1 MKKTADEL
9 VRNDDRLQ
17 IGAML
22 HFMLKRWWV
31 LLIICVIF
39 GALGFIYSKIK
50 SDKYEVKASI
60 ILNDTESDG
69 KGSLGSGLGSLL
81 SSFNMGGASYKL
93 VEDEIL
99 RLQSRNNLISTI
111 KTLNLN
117 SRNWSKNSLFEPK
130 VWYYND
136 SPINVDIPMAVA
148 DTMTRTTHFKITVP
162 EGGKNIHVVAKQGK
176 GVVVDKTYPKFPFNV
191 KTPCGTFHISKSV
204 TYNPS
209 EKLVF
214 YNVTTSPAVYA
225 ETLYKKLNVQSPSRK
240 SNVIYITTEDVIPRR
255 GVDMLNTLVDVYN
268 RNGIETSH
276 EEARQT
282 VDFINERMIDMY
294 SQLEKSEADI
304 EAYKRS
310 NRIVDPDAEAE
321 YILKK
326 KGTAETALIEQQ
338 TRQGVLRMVID
349 FLKGENTKYSMIPF
363 TSNVPEAPIQAYN
376 ELVLER
382 MRLEQNVKGSNATLK
397 AITAQVDAMRGNL
410 LSTLERDLAAS
421 TIAIGDLQ
429 RMNGESESRIGQA
442 PSIERRLTSLYR
454 NQVIQNQIYAFLLQK
469 REESQLRLAREIPTA
484 RVMEDAY
491 SDTKPKGFGG
501 MIMAVLFAFIGG
513 ICGLVGLY
521 VIFWYKNRVKK
532 LKAENKRETEES
544 VTEEAAE

>member
-1 MKKTADEL
+1 MKKNADEL
-9 VRNDDRLQ
+9 VTGDDRLQ

-22 HFMLKRWWV
+22 YYMLKHWWV
-31 LLIICVIF
+31 LMLFCIVF
-39 GALGFIYSKIK
+39 GALGFVYSKIK
-50 SDKYEVKASI
+50 SDTYDVRASI

-99 RLQSRNNLISTI
+99 RIQSRNNLISTI

-117 SRNWSKNSLFEPK
+117 SRSWSKNSFFEPK

-136 SPINVDIPMAVA
+136 SPVNVDIPMAA
-148 DTMTRTTHFKITVP
+148 LDTMQRSTFFKITVP
-162 EGGKNIHVVAKQGK
+162 EGGRNIR
-176 GVVVDKTYPKFPFNV
+176 VVVEQPVGKEVMDKTFPKFPFNV

-214 YNVTTSPAVYA
+214 YNLTSSPAIYA
-225 ETLYKKLNVQSPSRK
+225 ESLYKQLEVSSPSRK
-240 SNVIYITTEDVIPRR
+240 SNVINLSTEEVLPRR

-268 RNGIETSH
+268 RNGVETSH

-304 EAYKRS
+304 ESYKRS

-326 KGTAETALIEQQ
+326 KGTAESALIEQQ

-421 TIAIGDLQ
+421 TIAISDLQ
-429 RMNGESESRIGQA
+429 RMNGESDSRIGQA
-442 PSIERRLTSLYR
+442 PSIERRLTALYR

-469 REESQLRLAREIPTA
+469 REESQLRLAREIPVA

-491 SDTKPKGFGG
+491 SDTKPNG
-501 MIMAVLFAFIGG
+501 IGG
-513 ICGLVGLY
+513 IMMSIILAFMGGVIGLVCLY
-521 VIFWYKNRVKK
+521 VMFWYSNREKRLRT
-532 LKAENKRETEES
+532 LKTDGIGSENMTH
-544 VTEEAAE
+544 